1 MSESATLAVKLDAE
15 GQKLSSFMA
24 GLRADEWQAQVY
36 ADGGIWT
43 TRSVFAHLLT
53 AERAFIKLFDQ
64 IRLGGAGVS
73 DDFDIDR
80 YNASQQRKTAL
91 LAPADLIQQFR
102 EVRGQMVAFVSG
114 LADLDL
120 EKRARHPF
128 LGVVTLREMIRMI
141 YIHGQTH
148 YRDVRRA
155 LAQA

>member
-1 MSESATLAVKLDAE
+1 MSDSATLAAKLELE
-15 GQKLSSFMA
+15 GRKLTRFMVE
-24 GLRADEWQAQVY
+24 LRADEWNAPVY
-36 ADGGIWT
+36 ADGGLWT

-53 AERAFIKLFDQ
+53 AERAFIQLFDQ
-64 IRLGGAGVS
+64 IRLGGPGVT

-80 YNASQQRKTAL
+80 YNASQQRKTAAL
-91 LAPADLIQQFR
+91 RPADLVGQFP
-102 EVRGQMVAFVSG
+102 EIRGQMVALVSG
-114 LADLDL
+114 LADVDL

-155 LAQA
+155 LTQA

>member
-1 MSESATLAVKLDAE
+1 MSESATLAAKLQGE
-15 GQKLSSFMA
+15 GQKLRSFME
-24 GLRADEWQAQVY
+24 GLRADQWIAQVY
-36 ADGGIWT
+36 ADGGVWT

-53 AERAFIKLFDQ
+53 ADRAFIKLFDQ
-64 IRLGGAGVS
+64 IRLGGSGVS

-80 YNASQQRKTAL
+80 YNASQQRKTADL
-91 LAPADLIQQFR
+91 GPAELVQQFS
-102 EVRGQMVAFVSG
+102 EIRGQMVVFVSG
-114 LADLDL
+114 LADRDL

-155 LAQA
+155 LAQG